1 MKRVALLLLCL
12 FACHKQIAV
21 EEAGIHFV
29 KVYAQG
35 ADDTSPLLVWLHGRG
50 GSAARFEEYWR
61 RFPGKI
67 EVALPQGPIPF
78 AQGYAWFEWPAD
90 DGSGDALAKAMLDAE
105 EKVWVGIA
113 AEAHGRK
120 VLVGGFSQGAMI
132 AYALA
137 ARHPEIVYSF
147 PIAGLLPAQL
157 VPKDKPTAPVFAMHG
172 TDDHVVEV
180 EHGRAAVE
188 AFRAAGGKA
197 ELQEFPGVGHEIA
210 PAMRQELVRRVQT
223 ALPALQ

>member
-1 MKRVALLLLCL
+1 MKRVALPFCL

-29 KVYAQG
+29 EVYAGG
-35 ADDTSPLLVWLHGRG
+35 ADDKAPLLVWLHGRG
-50 GSAARFEEYWR
+50 GSAARFEDYWR
-61 RFPGKI
+61 RFPAKI

-78 AQGYAWFEWPAD
+78 GQGYAWFEWPPD
-90 DGSGDALAKAMLDAE
+90 DGTGENLAKAMLDAE
-105 EKVWVGIA
+105 EKVWAGIVV
-113 AEAHGRK
+113 EAHGRK
-120 VLVGGFSQGAMI
+120 VLVGGFSQGAML

-147 PIAGLLPAQL
+147 PIAGLLPRQL

-172 TDDHVVEV
+172 TDDHVVEI
-180 EHGRAAVE
+180 ELGRAAVE
-188 AFRAAGGKA
+188 AFRADGGKA

-210 PAMRQELVRRVQT
+210 PEMRQELARRVQA
-223 ALPALQ
+223 ALPTLQ